1 MRPCSALALGA
12 VGVVALAST
21 AGAANPRPTLSG
33 GFAVKG
39 HLDGSD
45 FTGTI
50 TFTPKGA
57 GKFTVVATEKHDGT
71 TDVTWSGEGVLVNQL
86 LKVRRESVKGIAEKI
101 GDPDSDDKT
110 YLEYQAIFDARFRHA
125 HVVIQ
130 KVAPINGTIRHREI
144 GTADLTPKT
153 SIVQAGELAVFS
165 KEKLKEKLGEL
176 LNHGVGGDHEWD
188 LNDYAHISVGAQV
201 RVLGDDE
208 RTGYMKG
215 ADEAYRAKNQ
225 KDPIWVELDA
235 NGGFRLG
242 RDDLSFDENP
252 SGTLTFQ
259 PAFDLDAGIK
269 YTLVDQYDRGF
280 DLAADL
286 AERGLETFKLPSDAD
301 KARAMPL
308 GEQRTYDGYATLTL
322 SGTLEYGPSFKSL
335 FKDYED
341 LKFDAQASV
350 TWRHSADMKLFVER
364 QFNDLV
370 HVTWNPSQQ
379 KDLGLAGSVVFGLI
393 HNEDKVKAL
402 SSVKNVIAEAAFK
415 QGESYVTVQFNVGVD
430 WVRAHDFNADALFD
444 LSQPDGREGY
454 DALVHGDLG
463 RVDQLAAAAQ
473 HKGIRRWTRTDTR
486 SKALETSVQFDV
498 FNLLKYSHSTET
510 KTTHIEVQSLSGSSV
525 TDSFTHN
532 RTTDHGRT
540 HRNLGVDS
548 TFKQVMPKD
557 GAASSALRFDVTF
570 ESDDPKT
577 SSDKIADRYL
587 LAKVLFNATNLPAV
601 DPKVKIP
608 TTTKLEITL
617 GGDAIGHVLAVSDA
631 DFVADYGRACGFAW
645 DVPTAKRFADMDV
658 TNPANDGVHDEILRA
673 HDAFKALD
681 RIHRAKKA
689 ANDPKAQAR
698 AFRDLAKS
706 EGFSLHAVVVMALVT
721 DRSDTQVSL
730 TILSKDRTLFQQ
742 EDGQAKDL
750 PEDP

>member
-1 MRPCSALALGA
+1 MRARSTLALGA
-12 VGVVALAST
+12 VGVVVLVST
-21 AGAANPRPTLSG
+21 ASAANPRPTLAG
-33 GFAVKG
+33 AFAVKG
-39 HLDGSD
+39 HLDGTD
-45 FTGTI
+45 FTGTL
-50 TFTPKGA
+50 TFVPKGA
-57 GKFTVVATEKHDGT
+57 GKFHVVATEKRDGAA
-71 TDVTWSGEGVLVNQL
+71 DVTWSADGVLVNQL
-86 LKVRRESVKGIAEKI
+86 LKIRRDSVKGIAEKI
-101 GDPDSDDKT
+101 GDPDSDDKS
-110 YLEYQAIFDARFRHA
+110 YLEYQLLFDARFRHA

-130 KVAPINGTIRHREI
+130 KVAPINGTLRHREI
-144 GTADLTPKT
+144 GTADLMPKT
-153 SIVQAGELAVFS
+153 SLVQAGELAVFS
-165 KEKLKEKLGEL
+165 KEKLKERIGEL

-188 LNDYAHISVGAQV
+188 LNDYEHLSLGGQV

-208 RTGYMKG
+208 RTGYMKE
-215 ADEAYRAKNQ
+215 ADEVYRAKNQ
-225 KDPIWVELDA
+225 KEPIWVELDA

-242 RDDLSFDENP
+242 RDDLSYDLNAP
-252 SGTLTFQ
+252 GTLTFQ

-269 YTLVDQYDRGF
+269 YTLVDQYDRDF
-280 DLAADL
+280 DLGAEL
-286 AERGLETFKLPSDAD
+286 AERGIETFKLPSDAD
-301 KARAMPL
+301 RARAMPE

-341 LKFDAQASV
+341 VKFDAQASI
-350 TWRHSADMKLFVER
+350 TWRHSGDMKLFVER

-379 KDLGLAGSVVFGLI
+379 KDLGLAGSLVFGLI
-393 HNEDKVKAL
+393 HDDDKVKAL
-402 SSVKNVIAEAAFK
+402 SSLKQAVAEAAFK
-415 QGESYVTVQFNVGVD
+415 QGEGYVTVQFNVGLD
-430 WVRAHDFNADALFD
+430 WVRAHDFNADAVFD
-444 LSQPDGREGY
+444 LREGY

-463 RVDQLAAAAQ
+463 RVDQLASAAQ
-473 HKGIRRWTRTDTR
+473 HPGIRKWTRTDTR
-486 SKALETSVQFDV
+486 SKALETSVQFDA

-510 KTTHIEVQSLSGSSV
+510 KTTHIEVKSLGGASV

-548 TFKQVMPKD
+548 TFKQVTPKD
-557 GAASSALRFDVTF
+557 GAPSSALRFDVTF

-577 SSDKIADRYL
+577 SPDRIADRYL
-587 LAKVLFNATNLPAV
+587 LAKVLFNAANLPAI

-608 TTTKLEITL
+608 TTTKLEVTL
-617 GGDAIGHVLAVSDA
+617 GGDAIKRVLAVSDE
-631 DFVADYGRACGFAW
+631 DFIADYGRACGFAW
-645 DVPTAKRFADMDV
+645 DVPTARRFADMDP
-658 TNPANDGVHDEILRA
+658 TNPQNDGDHDQILRA
-673 HDAFKALD
+673 YDAFRALD

-689 ANDPKAQAR
+689 ANDPKEQAR
-698 AFRDLAKS
+698 RFRDLAKS

-730 TILSKDRTLFQQ
+730 TISSKDKTLFQQ